1 MKKLN
6 ILIIF
11 FSTLLMLTSCGSSGY
26 KIKKFKNEIPKWYIE
41 EKKQNNFLYGKASAD
56 SQSIELANRKATG
69 LAIGSLLLKIRN
81 NSTVIAEQF
90 LNESD
95 TITNKKM
102 GQISKDSS
110 YQEKITQA
118 VRNFEVNNYEVVNRE
133 IFRDQTYYKV
143 FIELKINKK
152 DLYEYLNKN
161 Q

>member
-11 FSTLLMLTSCGSSGY
+11 FSTLLLLTSCGSSGY

-95 TITNKKM
+95 TIINKKM

>member
-1 MKKLN
+1 M
-6 ILIIF
+6 
-11 FSTLLMLTSCGSSGY
+11 
-26 KIKKFKNEIPKWYIE
+26 
-41 EKKQNNFLYGKASAD
+41 
-56 SQSIELANRKATG
+56 ANRKATG

>member
-11 FSTLLMLTSCGSSGY
+11 FLTLLLLTSCGSSGY

>member
-11 FSTLLMLTSCGSSGY
+11 FSTLLLLTSCGSSGY

>member
-11 FSTLLMLTSCGSSGY
+11 FSTLLLLTSCGSSGY

-102 GQISKDSS
+102 GQMSKDSS

>member
-11 FSTLLMLTSCGSSGY
+11 FSTLLLLTSCGSSGY

-102 GQISKDSS
+102 GQISKDSF

>member
-11 FSTLLMLTSCGSSGY
+11 FSTLLLFTSCGSSGY

>member
-11 FSTLLMLTSCGSSGY
+11 FSTLLLLTSCGSSGY

-102 GQISKDSS
+102 GQLSKDSS

>member
-11 FSTLLMLTSCGSSGY
+11 FSTLLLLTSCGSSGY

-90 LNESD
+90 LNETD

>member
-11 FSTLLMLTSCGSSGY
+11 FSTLLLLTSCGSSGY

-102 GQISKDSS
+102 GQILKDSS

>member
-11 FSTLLMLTSCGSSGY
+11 FSTLLLLTSCGSNGY

>member
-1 MKKLN
+1 MKKSN

-11 FSTLLMLTSCGSSGY
+11 FSTLLLLTSCGSSGY

>member
-11 FSTLLMLTSCGSSGY
+11 FSTLLLLTSCGSSGY

-143 FIELKINKK
+143 FVELKINKK

-161 Q
+161 

>member
-1 MKKLN
+1 MVHRR
-6 ILIIF
+6 
-11 FSTLLMLTSCGSSGY
+11 
-26 KIKKFKNEIPKWYIE
+26 
-41 EKKQNNFLYGKASAD
+41 KKQNNFLYGKASAD

>member
-11 FSTLLMLTSCGSSGY
+11 FSTLLLLTSCGSSGY

-161 Q
+161 

>member
-11 FSTLLMLTSCGSSGY
+11 FSTLLLLTSCGSSGY

-81 NSTVIAEQF
+81 NSTVIAE
-90 LNESD
+90 
-95 TITNKKM
+95 
-102 GQISKDSS
+102 
-110 YQEKITQA
+110 
-118 VRNFEVNNYEVVNRE
+118 
-133 IFRDQTYYKV
+133 
-143 FIELKINKK
+143 
-152 DLYEYLNKN
+152 
-161 Q
+161 